1 MKKILTFVLSTSLV
15 LSSLSVSAAPTLTP
29 PSLHAV
35 MQKNDAYNRT
45 LLRKKRIPNQ
55 SGSFE
60 NIDLTWKLIHTGK
73 HVQLSAYDRV
83 NLWVQEVDLAG
94 GAHLQSILDLRG
106 YDESTGEPLFAKKKL
121 SEVTDSL
128 RGKPFSIINWQ
139 FFDPRREYTPLS
151 FGLKVDGIVRTA
163 WADNR
168 DESKNILIISATGA
182 RIAPYSWENLRDAEG
197 YFAMVNFS
205 MSERHHPEEQ
215 IGRTYICLK
224 NPDRDNRS
232 STILIFTA
240 LAMSESDLEKEFPRW
255 WCASSAVAKLDS
267 SGSTRLWVDGE
278 YIYGKSHKWDPDYRK
293 IPHYIVV
300 WDE

>member
-1 MKKILTFVLSTSLV
+1 MKKILALVLSTSLV
-15 LSSLSVSAAPTLTP
+15 LSSLSVSAAPPLAP

-55 SGSFE
+55 PGSFE

-94 GAHLQSILDLRG
+94 GAHLQSVLDLRG

-121 SEVTDSL
+121 SEITNSLDSQ
-128 RGKPFSIINWQ
+128 PFSIINGQ

-151 FGLKVDGIVRTA
+151 FGVKEDDIVRTA

-168 DESKNILIISATGA
+168 DESKNILIVSSGSA
-182 RIAPYSWENLRDAEG
+182 RIVPYSWEALRDAEG
-197 YFAMVNFS
+197 YFSIVNLS
-205 MSERHHPEEQ
+205 MAESHHREEQ

-224 NPDRDNRS
+224 NPDSQNRS
-232 STILIFTA
+232 STLIIFTA
-240 LAMSESDLEKEFPRW
+240 LAMSETDIAREFPRW
-255 WCASSAVAKLDS
+255 GCPSSAVAKLDA
-267 SGSTRLWVDGE
+267 SGSTRLWVNWE

-300 WDE
+300 WDK